1 MDIVVFLEA
10 RIAEEEARL
19 LGAQDSDARLAACM
33 MAECA
38 QKRAILEDW
47 KRGAANSS
55 HDPLSIAR
63 RSMLVVLA
71 ASYKSHPD
79 YSRNWHDAGGGSSP

>member
-19 LGAQDSDARLAACM
+19 LGAATRDSRLALSM
-33 MAECA
+33 LVECA
-38 QKRAILEDW
+38 QKRAILEEW
-47 KRGAANSS
+47 KQGAANSW
-55 HDPLSIAR
+55 HDPLFIAR
-63 RSMLVVLA
+63 SSMLVVLA

-79 YSRNWHDAGGGSSP
+79 YSQSGRVRAQVP